1 MYNVNITNSF
11 RIRSV
16 YEIDDLKKAKI
27 KALKEKTQEIILEKY
42 PFYKQINS
50 GKNGEIIMEI
60 SKIRSLCNKLE
71 EKIKSCQSEEQLL
84 SMNFDEN
91 YLRRAYGI

>member
-1 MYNVNITNSF
+1 MHNVNITNSF
-11 RIRSV
+11 RIRSI
-16 YEIDDLKKAKI
+16 YEIEDLKKAKI
-27 KALKEKTQEIILEKY
+27 QALKEKTQEIILEKY
-42 PFYKQINS
+42 PLYKQINS

-60 SKIRSLCNKLE
+60 SKVRSLCNKLE

-91 YLRRAYGI
+91 YLRRAYEL